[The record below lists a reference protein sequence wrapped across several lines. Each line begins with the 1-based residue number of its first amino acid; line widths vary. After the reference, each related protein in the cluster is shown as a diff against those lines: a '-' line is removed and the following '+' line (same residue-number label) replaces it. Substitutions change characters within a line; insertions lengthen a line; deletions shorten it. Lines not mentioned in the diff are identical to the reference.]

1 MKLLQT
7 NIQHRRDALTIAE
20 ILEDVFINI
29 YLPENRRL
37 VSINEQPN
45 TKQAA
50 ALAFFEERIKQLY
63 SNFIDLLQ
71 VCDEDLNSSLFLF
84 FSLQQ
89 IAHDPIGPIRMKA
102 VSMLERLLSQRP
114 EQEKHLLELIVDKL
128 GDPDSNVA
136 AKTLHL
142 LNQLCKKNH
151 FLF

>member
-1 MKLLQT
+1 MKELENLVKLLQT

-37 VSINEQPN
+37 VSMNEQPN

-71 VCDEDLNSSLFLF
+71 VCDEDLNLSLFLF
-84 FSLQQ
+84 FPFS
-89 IAHDPIGPIRMKA
+89 K
-102 VSMLERLLSQRP
+102 LLMI
-114 EQEKHLLELIVDKL
+114 LLVQY
-128 GDPDSNVA
+128 V
-136 AKTLHL
+136 
-142 LNQLCKKNH
+142 
-151 FLF
+151 

>member
-1 MKLLQT
+1 MKELENLVKLLQT

-37 VSINEQPN
+37 VSMNEQPN

-71 VCDEDLNSSLFLF
+71 VCDEDLNLSLFLF
-84 FSLQQ
+84 FPFS
-89 IAHDPIGPIRMKA
+89 K
-102 VSMLERLLSQRP
+102 LLMI
-114 EQEKHLLELIVDKL
+114 LLVQYVRKQYQCL
-128 GDPDSNVA
+128 NVYY
-136 AKTLHL
+136 
-142 LNQLCKKNH
+142 LNDRNKKNIY
-151 FLF
+151 LN

>member
-1 MKLLQT
+1 MKELENLVKLLQT

-37 VSINEQPN
+37 VSMNEQPN

-71 VCDEDLNSSLFLF
+71 VCDEDLNLSLFLF
-84 FSLQQ
+84 FPFS
-89 IAHDPIGPIRMKA
+89 K
-102 VSMLERLLSQRP
+102 LLMI
-114 EQEKHLLELIVDKL
+114 LLVQYVRKQYQCL
-128 GDPDSNVA
+128 NVYYI
-136 AKTLHL
+136 
-142 LNQLCKKNH
+142 NDRNKKNIY
-151 FLF
+151 LN

>member
-1 MKLLQT
+1 MKELENLVKLLQT

-63 SNFIDLLQ
+63 SNFIDVLQ
-71 VCDEDLNSSLFLF
+71 VCDEDLNLSLFLF
-84 FSLQQ
+84 FPFS
-89 IAHDPIGPIRMKA
+89 K
-102 VSMLERLLSQRP
+102 LLMI
-114 EQEKHLLELIVDKL
+114 LLVQYVRKQYQCL
-128 GDPDSNVA
+128 NVYY
-136 AKTLHL
+136 
-142 LNQLCKKNH
+142 LNDRNKKNIY
-151 FLF
+151 LN